1 MLFQFKKLHF
11 NKPIL
16 YTSDVIWFSTTYTNT
31 LKMQNIYWIVL
42 IQYSIRKKK
51 SKQRFLKRDDI
62 WGGIIVRIELR
73 EYLLVI
79 YNNVPLKLFAN
90 AQQP

>member
-1 MLFQFKKLHF
+1 M
-11 NKPIL
+11 IL
-16 YTSDVIWFSTTYTNT
+16 YHLHKYFKNAKYILNRFDSV
-31 LKMQNIYWIVL
+31 
-42 IQYSIRKKK
+42 QYKKKK